1 MPSGKDF
8 IKHEFDEAI
17 AIQQCIV
24 ESGKELS
31 QVHPVPAARTALKEL
46 QPIAEQ
52 HLETLQSFGANFGA
66 KGKKEDVVKGMEGL
80 MNKVLTS
87 AKEKGK
93 EEESEVYEAHAVL
106 LSLFRKQQDSAP
118 AVKKIATELG
128 DRKLVIAANKM
139 KRELDA
145 ATKQL
150 NELLGDFAV
159 RIATQ
164 PEKKAA

>member
-1 MPSGKDF
+1 MPAGREF
-8 IKHEFDEAI
+8 IKHEFDEAT

-24 ESGKELS
+24 ESGRELS
-31 QVHPVPAARTALKEL
+31 AAHPVPAARTALQEL

-52 HLETLQSFGANFGA
+52 HLETLQSFGATFGA
-66 KGKKEDVVKGMEGL
+66 RGKKEEVVRGMEGL
-80 MNKVLTS
+80 MKKVLAS

-93 EEESEVYEAHAVL
+93 EEESEAYEAHAVL

-118 AVKKIATELG
+118 AIKKIATELG
-128 DRKLVIAANKM
+128 DRKLAAAAGTM

-145 ATKQL
+145 ATKRL

-159 RIATQ
+159 RIASQ